1 MGKGARR
8 PSRGR
13 NKAHQLYTPPRFN
26 RFLPRAKC
34 SHSWFIN
41 HRRFSPKRFSPQSP
55 RSRRLATCRS
65 APKTTDV
72 HFRCVNAQLRS
83 PPNSRPC
90 GSTCLSP
97 PSHTHTGGRQVVCV
111 SGCHFYL
118 IKSNRCLLDSRPLRT
133 CFVGFV
139 FLRFCACGRGSSGPF
154 SIFFL

>member
-97 PSHTHTGGRQVVCV
+97 PSHTHTQVDGKLCVCV
-111 SGCHFYL
+111 RLSFL
-118 IKSNRCLLDSRPLRT
+118 FDQVQPMS
-133 CFVGFV
+133 VGFSAIAHMFFLFCFPP
-139 FLRFCACGRGSSGPF
+139 FLRVWPRVIGS
-154 SIFFL
+154 I